1 MASLTLGLRSLVND
15 IIASGRYSTY
25 YIGGFG
31 NLNDDVI
38 RLCLRVAA
46 SGHVSDT
53 ILCMVLEDD
62 RLPKLMDDILE
73 EIDAEVNYVTSLSDG
88 VLSILG
94 SVAGLAVRPLR
105 DELIHAA
112 AVQAWYLK
120 MRLCYFITCE
130 EPESNTQT
138 RTTIIGVKALKKHF
152 AINRHKMDTK
162 AEMNL
167 QDIKALNM
175 YKFLLSD
182 AEEKVVTAMTSYVA
196 TSSTGAQVSVGGD
209 EPTKKPGPKK
219 NAESANKF
227 AQGFFD

>member
-1 MASLTLGLRSLVND
+1 
-15 IIASGRYSTY
+15 
-25 YIGGFG
+25 
-31 NLNDDVI
+31 
-38 RLCLRVAA
+38 
-46 SGHVSDT
+46 
-53 ILCMVLEDD
+53 
-62 RLPKLMDDILE
+62 
-73 EIDAEVNYVTSLSDG
+73 
-88 VLSILG
+88 
-94 SVAGLAVRPLR
+94 
-105 DELIHAA
+105 
-112 AVQAWYLK
+112 
-120 MRLCYFITCE
+120 
-130 EPESNTQT
+130 
-138 RTTIIGVKALKKHF
+138 
-152 AINRHKMDTK
+152 MDTK

>member
-1 MASLTLGLRSLVND
+1 MAPKHRR
-15 IIASGRYSTY
+15 ASGQSAPKARAKAKALRELVTLMDHADHHEQESTTQTRRVRRRSSDEAANKKIRDNFGGWTEEQTHVHLVSGKSLFQTIKDYSKKS
-25 YIGGFG
+25 G
-31 NLNDDVI
+31 DDV
-38 RLCLRVAA
+38 
-46 SGHVSDT
+46 
-53 ILCMVLEDD
+53 
-62 RLPKLMDDILE
+62 KL
-73 EIDAEVNYVTSLSDG
+73 
-88 VLSILG
+88 
-94 SVAGLAVRPLR
+94 
-105 DELIHAA
+105 
-112 AVQAWYLK
+112 
-120 MRLCYFITCE
+120 RLCYFITCE

-219 NAESANKF
+219 TVESANKF
-227 AQGFFD
+227 AQGFFT